1 MGIVDHF
8 FACHTIKIN
17 KITYHTKKQDHHHVS
32 DTHDLFVG
40 TFLFTEFT
48 AQFGIINIQII
59 LFSAPPLLL
68 LCIRLLHRNLF
79 CCGLAGLF
87 ILSLFLRLFIQ
98 FFCTLLILRC
108 PLFFCT
114 LLILRYPLFFCRTL
128 FSASVTFDC
137 FLFIQLP
144 IVLNITFIKI
154 KVIHII
160 NSRHII
166 HHLVTRKQIKVI
178 GRILFDV
185 DNCVIQICLFID
197 ASGQAAVAVLI
208 LVVFL
213 QSVSPPSVLT
223 GRVPESLQR
232 Q

>member
-17 KITYHTKKQDHHHVS
+17 KITDHTKKQDHHHVS

-108 PLFFCT
+108 PLFFC
-114 LLILRYPLFFCRTL
+114 RTL

-166 HHLVTRKQIKVI
+166 HHLVTGKQIKVI